1 MIVQKIKKLCKM
13 KGISIRQLEQETGIG
28 NGVIARWEKSSP
40 TVENLGKVA
49 DYFGVSIDM
58 LRK

>member
-1 MIVQKIKKLCKM
+1 MIVQRIKSLCRDR
-13 KGISIRQLEQETGIG
+13 GISMRKLERETGIG
-28 NGVIARWEKSSP
+28 NGVIARWEKSNP

-49 DYFGVSIDM
+49 DYFNVTIDE